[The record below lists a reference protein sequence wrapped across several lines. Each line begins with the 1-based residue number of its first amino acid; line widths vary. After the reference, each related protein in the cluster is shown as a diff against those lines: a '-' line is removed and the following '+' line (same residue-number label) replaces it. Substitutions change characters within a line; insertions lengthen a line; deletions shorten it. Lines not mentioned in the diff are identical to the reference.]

1 MPGIIRYNAPD
12 PMASYIDAPDTIF
25 GTGVDENVT
34 ISSNTTLTSDVF
46 YNNLTI
52 NASVNLIT
60 AGYRVFV
67 KNVLTMGNGSLIGFT
82 TGSTAAGT
90 IMGGGATATAVT
102 NSLGGSSA
110 TTTATVPHATA
121 GGLAY
126 WSQPWNAV
134 RGYAITATQTTPLML
149 RGGAGGASGPG
160 GGVVIVSA
168 RYVSID
174 TSASL
179 SAPGFGGAGGGGGG
193 VIFLITSHST
203 TPASLVTNVAGGTGC
218 SAGNFYRLQVV

>member
-1 MPGIIRYNAPD
+1 MSGIVRYNALD
-12 PMASYIDAPDTIF
+12 PMMSYIDAPDTIF
-25 GTGVDENVT
+25 GTGVDGNIT

-52 NASVNLIT
+52 NAGINLIT

-67 KNVLTMGNGSLIGFT
+67 RNVLTMGNGSLIGFT

-126 WSQPWNAV
+126 WSQPWNSV
-134 RGYAITATQTTPLML
+134 RGYSITATQTTPLML
-149 RGGAGGASGPG
+149 RGGAGGISGPG

-168 RYVSID
+168 RYISID

-179 SAPGFGGAGGGGGG
+179 SAPGFGGSGGGGGG

-218 SAGNFYRLQVV
+218 SAGSFYRLQVS